1 MYFPYFR
8 GKQFELIA
16 IRETAPL
23 LAKAGFVP
31 IIEPVRESLSGLE
44 RTIQSLAA
52 AGGRVIVIVNPDY
65 GDHQDDGVDIQTL
78 LHDRFDGSPTVSAG
92 ILLHSRMTVD
102 GVRRYL
108 DAFQAQDPTLVH
120 SGFTDPTGLSNAL
133 ADALP
138 QIRNVFV
145 EDKSRMLYRRHF
157 ESKERVLVRDGFR
170 RRRNADYPP
179 LEEFSDL
186 HATYRELGMTG
197 FGDFLIVG
205 DDYSESGGPAY
216 AVAIHITFIDSR
228 QDEAMFV
235 YHFISD
241 TRDTPT
247 DPAGKFGQALAKLV
261 ERLDSRDSQILETR
275 AIAEF
280 RDLHA
285 RRHFPGLGYVKKLSM
300 IHHIETLAAYF
311 G

>member
-8 GKQFELIA
+8 GKQFELIT
-16 IRETAPL
+16 IRETAAL

-31 IIEPVRESLSGLE
+31 IIEPVRESLSGLD
-44 RTIQSLAA
+44 RTLQAIAEV
-52 AGGRVIVIVNPDY
+52 GGRAIVVVNPDY
-65 GDHQDDGVDIQTL
+65 GDHQADGFEIQAL
-78 LHDRFDGSPTVSAG
+78 LQGRFGGSPAVAAG

-102 GVRRYL
+102 NAREYFNVH
-108 DAFQAQDPTLVH
+108 QAQSPTLVH
-120 SGFTDPTGLSNAL
+120 AGFTDPKGLAHAL
-133 ADALP
+133 ADELP
-138 QIRNVFV
+138 QLRNVFID
-145 EDKSRMLYRRHF
+145 DKARMLYRRHF
-157 ESKERVLVRDGFR
+157 DSRDRVLIRDGFR
-170 RRRNADYPP
+170 RQRNADYPE

-186 HATYRELGMTG
+186 HATYRDLGMTG

-205 DDYSESGGPAY
+205 DEYSESGGPAY
-216 AVAIHITFIDSR
+216 AVAIHITFIDPR
-228 QDEAMFV
+228 QDDAMFV

-247 DPAGKFGQALAKLV
+247 DPAGKFGQALNKLV
-261 ERLDSRDSQILETR
+261 KKLDRGDSQILETR

-280 RDLHA
+280 RDFHA

-300 IHHIETLAAYF
+300 RHHIETLASYF